1 MAIQLGSAYGK
12 VALDVKGLL
21 DAVRSGKAGMLSM
34 AAAGEQ
40 IGAGMKRAG
49 QAMTVGL
56 TLPILAAGAASIKAA
71 SNFEETKNKAVVVFG
86 DMADSVVAN
95 ADRAATAL
103 GVSKTQY
110 LDYASSIGAALTA
123 GGLGIKETTALAEQ
137 AVKHFADLAS
147 FHNARVEDVAVAW
160 QSAIRGQYEPI
171 QRYFPFITDSYMK
184 TYGIANGLV
193 DANTKNLTANQR
205 AMILNAIALDSKLNP
220 ALNDFAETSNG
231 LANSSRIM
239 QAQLQDAAVTLGQNL
254 LPMALQ
260 VVMAFNKL
268 LTSFNNLSP
277 FQQKMVLGFLG
288 IVAAAGPVLTIL
300 GTLVSTISSLIGI
313 GTALSGVGISISTI
327 TAGLGAAV
335 PAAAAVGTAL
345 LPVLLILGAII
356 ATVALLY
363 VAWRTNFLGMRENL
377 AASVKI
383 WRALWA
389 GLMAFLRGDT
399 DAAFAHLTEAAN
411 AFRER
416 FTQIFGGFSGFVQN
430 WSNFLNMLRTMLQR
444 ARDYIANAFTNVN
457 WAQIGK
463 YITLGIANGL
473 LLGLPALLAIV
484 VKVAASVLTQIKKSL
499 GIKSP
504 STEAMKLGAFTA
516 QGFALGMQSMRP
528 EDITRALTKPIT
540 QNNNSQSQTIVQNFA
555 GGVTLKQVRDMLTAN
570 NEDLMRTMIG
580 ALNG

>member
-21 DAVRSGKAGMLSM
+21 DAVKAGKSGMLSM

-86 DMADSVVAN
+86 EMADSVVQNAN
-95 ADRAATAL
+95 KASTAL

-123 GGLGIKETTALAEQ
+123 GGLGIKESTALAEQ

-147 FHNARVEDVAVAW
+147 FHNARVEDVAMAW

-193 DANTKNLTANQR
+193 DANTDKLTANQR
-205 AMILNAIALDSKLNP
+205 AMILNAIALDTKLNP

-239 QAQLQDAAVTLGQNL
+239 RAQLEDAAVTLGQNL
-254 LPMALQ
+254 LPMALR
-260 VVMAFNKL
+260 VVSALNRMLEA
-268 LTSFNNLSP
+268 FNNLTP
-277 FQQKMVLGFLG
+277 FQQKMVLGLLA
-288 IVAAAGPVLTIL
+288 IVAAAGPVLTVL
-300 GTLVSTISSLIGI
+300 GTLVSLVSSLIGI
-313 GTALSGVGISISTI
+313 GSALSGVGITFGTI
-327 TAGLGAAV
+327 TTALTAAV
-335 PAAAAVGTAL
+335 PAAAGLGAAL
-345 LPVLLILGAII
+345 LPVLAIVGAII
-356 ATVALLY
+356 AAVGLLY
-363 VAWRTNFLGMRENL
+363 VAWRFNFLGMRENL
-377 AASVKI
+377 AASIKI
-383 WRALWA
+383 WRNLWQ
-389 GLMAFLRGDT
+389 GLMAFLRGDS
-399 DAAFAHLTEAAN
+399 DAAFAHIGEAAN
-411 AFRER
+411 TFRTRIQE
-416 FTQIFGGFSGFVQN
+416 IFGNFSGFAAN
-430 WSNFLNMLRTMLQR
+430 WSNFLSWVRNALASAVT
-444 ARDYIANAFTNVN
+444 YISKAFSGVN

-463 YITLGIANGL
+463 YILLGLANGM
-473 LLGLPALLAIV
+473 LLGLPNLLTIV
-484 VKVAASVLTQIKKSL
+484 VKVAQSVLTQIKKSL

-504 STEAMKLGAFTA
+504 SSEAMKLGAYTA
-516 QGFALGMQSMRP
+516 QGFALGLQSMSP
-528 EDITRALTKPIT
+528 EAISRSLIKPIT
-540 QNNNSQSQTIVQNFA
+540 NPASTNQQNITMQFA
-555 GGVTLKQVRDMLTAN
+555 SGVTINQVRSMIAESHAEIVN
-570 NEDLMRTMIG
+570 TMIG